1 MKSKLFKKFY
11 YTTSLILLV
20 TLTLV
25 FVILSFA
32 LNNAISKNTFD
43 KLSKSCDV
51 ISGYAFYC
59 TDISE
64 FKNDILN
71 LSDAIEEIN
80 DLDVFVTDT
89 NGKIVICGC
98 SDYSINSFCEHTD
111 TVVNKSILNKISNK
125 NLLEL
130 TTLNDRFSNPRYV
143 YATKIK
149 IGTDSAFV
157 FLSSDTVSTG
167 ELLKMLFG
175 IYAVAA
181 IIPLLFMFFAEY
193 NLTYR
198 LAKPLKYMSEAA
210 RSIAKG
216 DFSKRIPVMSNDEI
230 GELSVL
236 FNKMTDSLARN
247 ELTHR
252 SFVANISHELKTP
265 MTTIS
270 GFIDGIVDGTIKD
283 DKREYYL
290 EIISNEVKRLSRLV
304 ETMLNISKLESD
316 SNNLKTTKF
325 DFANIVLN
333 VALSMENKIN
343 DKNIEVLGFDTI
355 SNIEISADEDMIH
368 SLVYNL
374 IDNAVKYTEADGT
387 IFFSI
392 CSINDMLEF
401 RIRNSGKGI
410 PKEDLPNI
418 FDRFYKVDKSRSYN
432 KESLGLGLYICK
444 TIATIHGGTIS
455 VDTKENEYTEFTVT
469 LPINITEESNGK

>member
-1 MKSKLFKKFY
+1 MKLKVFKKFY

-32 LNNAISKNTFD
+32 LNNAISKNTFSQ
-43 KLSKSCDV
+43 LTKSCDA
-51 ISGYAFYC
+51 ITTFATNSS
-59 TDISE
+59 DIAD
-64 FKNDILN
+64 FKNDVLN
-71 LSDAIEEIN
+71 LSSAIERIN
-80 DLDVFVTDT
+80 ELDVFVTDA
-89 NGKIVICGC
+89 NGQIIICSCDNYLNNG
-98 SDYSINSFCEHTD
+98 YCEHTD
-111 TVVNKSILNKISNK
+111 SVVNKTILNRISEK

-130 TTLNDRFSNPRYV
+130 TTLNDRFSSPRYV
-143 YATKIK
+143 CAKRIYVGGEA
-149 IGTDSAFV
+149 AVV

-175 IYAVAA
+175 IYTFAA

-198 LAKPLKYMSEAA
+198 LGKPLKYMSDAA

-247 ELTHR
+247 ESTHR
-252 SFVANISHELKTP
+252 SFVANVSHELKTP

-270 GFIDGIVDGTIKD
+270 GFIDGIVDGTIKE

-290 EIISNEVKRLSRLV
+290 EIISFEVKRLSRLV
-304 ETMLNISKLESD
+304 ETMLTISKLESD
-316 SNNLKTTKF
+316 SHNLKTTSF
-325 DFANIVLN
+325 DFSKIVLN
-333 VALSMENKIN
+333 VAISLEKKIE
-343 DKNIEVLGFDTI
+343 DKNLEIVGFDNI
-355 SNIEISADEDMIH
+355 SQVEMTGDVDMIH

-374 IDNAVKYTEADGT
+374 IDNAVKYTEDNGV
-387 IFFSI
+387 ISFSI
-392 CSINDMLEF
+392 NQINNMLEF
-401 RIRNSGKGI
+401 RVKNTGKGI

-455 VDTKENEYTEFTVT
+455 ANSKTEEYTEFVVN
-469 LPINITEESNGK
+469 LPISNMEGK

>member
-1 MKSKLFKKFY
+1 MKLKVFKKFY
-11 YTTSLILLV
+11 YTTSLILLL

-32 LNNAISKNTFD
+32 MNNAITKYTFE
-43 KLSKSCDV
+43 KLTKSSDV
-51 ISGYAFYC
+51 ISTYALNS
-59 TDISE
+59 TDVSE
-64 FKNDILN
+64 LKNDVLN
-71 LSDAIEEIN
+71 LSDAIERIN
-80 DLDVFVTDT
+80 ELDVFITDS
-89 NGKIVICGC
+89 NGKIIICTC
-98 SDYSINSFCEHTD
+98 NDYLNDGLCEHTD
-111 TVVNKSILNKISNK
+111 TVVNKSILNNIDDK
-125 NLLEL
+125 NHLEL
-130 TTLNDRFSNPRYV
+130 TTLNDRFSSPRYV
-143 YATKIK
+143 CAKRVS
-149 IGTDSAFV
+149 IGTETAFI

-270 GFIDGIVDGTIKD
+270 GFIDGIVDGTISD
-283 DKREYYL
+283 DKKDYYL
-290 EIISNEVKRLSRLV
+290 DIISFEVKRLSRLV
-304 ETMLNISKLESD
+304 ETMLNISRLESG
-316 SNNLKTTKF
+316 SLNLKTSVF
-325 DFANIVLN
+325 DFSSIVLN
-333 VALSMENKIN
+333 VAISMEKKIA
-343 DKNIEVLGFDTI
+343 DKNIEVLGFDDIPHI
-355 SNIEISADEDMIH
+355 SISGDQDLIY

-374 IDNAVKYTEADGT
+374 IDNAVKYTNNNGT
-387 IFFSI
+387 ILFSI
-392 CSINDMLEF
+392 NQANDMLEF
-401 RIRNSGKGI
+401 RIKNSGRGI
-410 PKEDLPNI
+410 PSTDLPNI

-444 TIATIHGGTIS
+444 TIAAIHSGTIS
-455 VDTKENEYTEFTVT
+455 AKSKCDEFTEFTVI
-469 LPINITEESNGK
+469 LPINIKEEK

>member
-1 MKSKLFKKFY
+1 MKLKVFKKFY

-32 LNNAISKNTFD
+32 LNNAISKSTFE
-43 KLSKSCDV
+43 KLSKSSDA
-51 ISGYAFYC
+51 ISTFA
-59 TDISE
+59 TNNADIAD
-64 FKNDILN
+64 FKNDVLD
-71 LSDAIEEIN
+71 LSMAIEKIN
-80 DLDVFVTDT
+80 ELDVFVTDSD
-89 NGKIVICGC
+89 GKIVICSC
-98 SDYSINSFCEHTD
+98 NDYLNNGYCEHTD
-111 TVVNKSILNKISNK
+111 SVINKSILNKIDVK
-125 NLLEL
+125 NNLEL
-130 TTLNDRFSNPRYV
+130 TTLNGRFSNPRYV
-143 YATKIK
+143 CAKKISV
-149 IGTDSAFV
+149 GTESIFI

-198 LAKPLKYMSEAA
+198 LAKPLKYMSDAA

-230 GELSVL
+230 GELSLL

-247 ELTHR
+247 ESTHR
-252 SFVANISHELKTP
+252 NFVANISHELKTP

-270 GFIDGIVDGTIKD
+270 GFIDGIIDGTIRD

-316 SNNLKTTKF
+316 SHNLRATTF
-325 DFANIVLN
+325 DFAEVVIN
-333 VALSMENKIN
+333 VAISMEKKIE
-343 DKNIEVLGFDTI
+343 DKKIKILGFDDI
-355 SNIEISADEDMIH
+355 SHINILGDEDMIH

-374 IDNAVKYTEADGT
+374 IDNAVKYTENHGV
-387 IFFSI
+387 ISFSLK
-392 CSINDMLEF
+392 SLNNTLEF
-401 RIRNSGKGI
+401 RIKNTGKGI

-444 TIATIHGGTIS
+444 TIAIIHGGTITANS
-455 VDTKENEYTEFTVT
+455 KTDEYTEFAVS
-469 LPINITEESNGK
+469 LPISITEEK